1 MTFRYVESCKLLYL
15 YEDENQDILEK
26 TLVKQ
31 YRRLSLLY
39 HPDKNKSFDANEK
52 FQEIHDAY
60 EYLSKYLGYM
70 DDDFEE
76 EVEVEVENLSLIEL
90 INEFLDNKENLE
102 RVVDVYELLHEN
114 QKKFLIPDTLLIL
127 LSNKIID
134 SIKSTKV

>member
-1 MTFRYVESCKLLYL
+1 
-15 YEDENQDILEK
+15 
-26 TLVKQ
+26 
-31 YRRLSLLY
+31 
-39 HPDKNKSFDANEK
+39 
-52 FQEIHDAY
+52 
-60 EYLSKYLGYM
+60 M